1 MRNKRYKSLNN
12 FIIPAILLVIAGL
25 VLGFLLKKT
34 LVGAIIV
41 AVACVIFAFLSLFG
55 YISIGKDKIYIKYSI
70 AGARNNEQLKS
81 SMMKPIV
88 VNIDDIKSITITNDQ
103 SVVVFITQEGE
114 VKYPIRDIIKRD
126 EFLSLLGELQRDI
139 LSKQKEKNN
148 EQK

>member
-12 FIIPAILLVIAGL
+12 FIIPAILLVIAGF

-81 SMMKPIV
+81 SMMKPLV

-126 EFLSLLGELQRDI
+126 ELLSLLGELQRDI
-139 LSKQKEKNN
+139 LSKQKEKSN